1 VVNLL
6 GDAFGIAAEQVD
18 GRQELLR
25 STLSSPPPGPFL
37 HLTPDRLT
45 VLDVSQLGTPSAER
59 RG

>member
-1 VVNLL
+1 
-6 GDAFGIAAEQVD
+6 VD

-25 STLSSPPPGPFL
+25 SSLSVPPAGPFL

-45 VLDVSQLGTPSAER
+45 VLDLAQLGSPSTER